1 MPLLNENK
9 IQCSKCGD
17 VIISES
23 ELHPAS
29 CKCGHV
35 KVSGGKTAKIRSLAN
50 GTVANPDTDF
60 IELSTYV
67 LNE

>member
-1 MPLLNENK
+1 MPILNENK

-17 VIISES
+17 IIVSES
-23 ELHPAS
+23 EHHPTS

-35 KVSGGKTAKIRSLAN
+35 KVSGGKVAKIRSLAN
-50 GTVANPDTDF
+50 GTVANLNEDF
-60 IELSTYV
+60 IELSTFL

>member
-1 MPLLNENK
+1 MQLLNENK
-9 IQCSKCGD
+9 IQCFKCGD

-23 ELHPAS
+23 EHHPVS

-35 KVSGGKTAKIRSLAN
+35 NVSGGKTVKIRSLAN
-50 GTVANPDTDF
+50 GTVANPGSDF
-60 IELSTYV
+60 IELSTFV